1 MRILIVTNV
10 YPSKEHP
17 YHGIFVAEQIA
28 AIKRLHPEVEFDVH
42 YINGF
47 KGKWQYIKSIW
58 KVSRRINT
66 GSYDLVHIHYGF
78 SGLYLLTP
86 LVKKNPTITTF
97 HGSDIQPKGGNGWI
111 SVFVSRI
118 VAKHSDAAIVLN
130 DDMDAMVKLY
140 CPNTHMIPCAVDVN
154 TFQPMAKTEKHEKV
168 QVVFPSNHERQVK
181 NYPLFC
187 EVMSILKEK
196 YGIEAEERELK
207 NMTRKEI
214 AQLYS
219 NADVLLMTSNSEGS
233 PQAVKE
239 AMSCNLPCVS
249 TPVGDVKVLLDG
261 VVDSYV
267 SKEHNAEELA
277 ALIVK
282 SLKRDGKGF
291 SGREQIFKLGVNE
304 DAVAD
309 KVYELYVK
317 LIRQK
322 L

>member
-1 MRILIVTNV
+1 MKVLIVTNV
-10 YPSKEHP
+10 YPSEDHP
-17 YHGIFVAEQIA
+17 YHGIFVKEQMK
-28 AIKRLHPEVEFDVH
+28 AIKRLHPDVEFDVF

-47 KGKWQYIKSIW
+47 GGKGEYFWSIW
-58 KVSRRINT
+58 KVSSHINKHN
-66 GSYDLVHIHYGF
+66 YDLVHIHYGLA
-78 SGLYLLTP
+78 GMYLYWP
-86 LVKKNPTITTF
+86 FVKKVKTLVTF
-97 HGSDIQPKGGNGWI
+97 HGSDIQPKGGNGKI
-111 SVFVSRI
+111 SMIISRHA
-118 VAKHSDAAIVLN
+118 AKKADAAIILN

-219 NADVLLMTSNSEGS
+219 NADVLLMTSKSEGS

-261 VVDSYV
+261 VKDSYV
-267 SKEHNAEELA
+267 SNEHNAEELA

-304 DAVAD
+304 DAVAN